1 MPFRTTVTGVANTWG
16 YGAMTNSFNDVRNS
30 KTMIFMGCNPAE
42 AHPVSL
48 QHMLEGKELNRANFI
63 VIDPRLTRT
72 AAHANEYVRI
82 RLGTDIP
89 VLMGMMW
96 HIFKNGWQDKAFIK
110 QRVHGFEEARKE
122 IDKWGT

>member
-1 MPFRTTVTGVANTWG
+1 
-16 YGAMTNSFNDVRNS
+16 
-30 KTMIFMGCNPAE
+30 
-42 AHPVSL
+42 
-48 QHMLEGKELNRANFI
+48 MLEGKELNKANFI

-82 RLGTDIP
+82 RPGTDIP

-96 HIFKNGWQDKAFIK
+96 HIFKNGWEDKEFIK

-122 IDKWGT
+122 IDKWNPEEVERVSWRSRCAARARR